1 MSESHEKRYLKHIAS
16 RLLSEINDLKRT
28 SEVLASELG
37 IEHSQI
43 KAVFDGRADREQAYA
58 LIHLITQNYPV
69 SLADIWIDED
79 DTNHGVKLMPASES
93 EATSRVFDRVNA
105 AGELSEY
112 YEYRDTAMSRL
123 APFKPEW
130 IAQLR
135 VVNDADPENPDVAYN
150 NGHFLHQTTFF
161 IGPVNFYW
169 ELEGRKH
176 CAKMSTGDSNYIT
189 PFVPHSFTTRDI
201 SEQALIL
208 AVTYGGQVSRAR
220 REISTSDMGTMN
232 RFAGDLRRGNPFL
245 QRLERQLAAES
256 LATDELILR
265 LIESGGEAARWRAI
279 CHGEIEAAFDEVM
292 VICNVLSVRPQ
303 DLLSTGMTVGE
314 EVVVT
319 YGSDG
324 IRRSYPSH
332 QNAAYELKE
341 LARSRHQPN
350 LKGFEVK
357 VTGECSERLCHTL
370 HEYLFNF
377 GTEPV
382 DLVWNDTDVARL
394 NPGDSAYIRPM
405 IEHRFIKPLGAT
417 DGRLLMIR
425 VAGQLTNDALDEYA
439 SFEVSGR
446 NRVSSETGRWF

>member
-1 MSESHEKRYLKHIAS
+1 MSESFEKRHLKQIAS
-16 RLLSEINDLKRT
+16 RLLSELNDLKRT
-28 SEVLASELG
+28 PEVLASELG

-43 KAVFDGRADREQAYA
+43 KAVFDGQADREQAYA
-58 LIHLITQNYPV
+58 LIQLITQNYPV
-69 SLADIWIDED
+69 SLADIWVDED
-79 DTNHGVKLMPASES
+79 DTHLGVKLMPASES

-135 VVNDADPENPDVAYN
+135 VVDDVNPENPDVAYN
-150 NGHFLHQTTFF
+150 NGHFLHQMTFF

-169 ELEGRKH
+169 ELDGRKY
-176 CAKMSTGDSNYIT
+176 CAQMTTGDSNYIT
-189 PFVPHSFTTRDI
+189 PFVPHSFTTRDAN
-201 SEQALIL
+201 EQALIL

-220 REISTSDMGTMN
+220 REFMASDPGAVE
-232 RFAGDLRRGNPFL
+232 RFAGDLRLGNSFL
-245 QRLERQLAAES
+245 QRLERLLAAES
-256 LATDELILR
+256 LSVDELIQRLVDLR
-265 LIESGGEAARWRAI
+265 GEAVRWRAV
-279 CHGEIEAAFDEVM
+279 CGGAVEATFDEILT
-292 VICNVLSVRPQ
+292 ICSVLSVRPQ
-303 DLLSTGMTVGE
+303 DLLATGMTVGE

-319 YGSDG
+319 YGSNG
-324 IRRSYPSH
+324 ISRSFPN
-332 QNAAYELKE
+332 QKCAAYELKE

-357 VTGECSERLCHTL
+357 VTGECRESFCHTL

-377 GTEPV
+377 GAEPV
-382 DLVWNDTDVARL
+382 DLIWSDTNAARL
-394 NPGDSAYIRPM
+394 NPGDSAYIQPM
-405 IEHRFIKPLGAT
+405 IEHRFIKPPGAA

-425 VAGQLTNDALDEYA
+425 VAGQLTNDALDEFA

-446 NRVSSETGRWF
+446 GRVSAETGRWF